1 MVSVLDL
8 CCYHDISCVP
18 CSSNLYVWCEL
29 GSMSMAILGGG
40 MKLKSKVILTNFL
53 YIFLSKRQKIVLA
66 LKKLGIFS

>member
-1 MVSVLDL
+1 
-8 CCYHDISCVP
+8 
-18 CSSNLYVWCEL
+18 
-29 GSMSMAILGGG
+29 MSMAILGGG